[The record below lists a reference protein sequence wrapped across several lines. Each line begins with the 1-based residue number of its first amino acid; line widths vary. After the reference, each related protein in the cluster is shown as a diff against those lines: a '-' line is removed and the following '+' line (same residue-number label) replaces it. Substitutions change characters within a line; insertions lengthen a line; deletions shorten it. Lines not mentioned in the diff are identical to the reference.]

1 MASLKDRERF
11 ERWTLSP
18 RAQVTAERRRT
29 MREQKAIRRALSRAA
44 NDADRQRKLQEREA
58 RFEAY
63 RQQRHD
69 ARARGI
75 AERQSTVIQANER
88 AR

>member
-1 MASLKDRERF
+1 LKDNERF

-18 RAQVTAERRRT
+18 REQVTAERRRS

-63 RQQRHD
+63 RHQRQE
-69 ARARGI
+69 ARSRAS
-75 AERQSTVIQANER
+75 AERKAAAIQANEQ

>member
-1 MASLKDRERF
+1 
-11 ERWTLSP
+11 LSP
-18 RAQVTAERRRT
+18 REQVTAERRRT

-44 NDADRQRKLQEREA
+44 NDADRQRKLQERAA

-69 ARARGI
+69 ARARAV
-75 AERQSTVIQANER
+75 AERQSAVIQANER

>member
-1 MASLKDRERF
+1 
-11 ERWTLSP
+11 LSP
-18 RAQVTAERRRT
+18 REQVTAERRRA

-63 RQQRHD
+63 RQHRHD
-69 ARARGI
+69 ARARAA
-75 AERQSTVIQANER
+75 AERKPTVIQANER